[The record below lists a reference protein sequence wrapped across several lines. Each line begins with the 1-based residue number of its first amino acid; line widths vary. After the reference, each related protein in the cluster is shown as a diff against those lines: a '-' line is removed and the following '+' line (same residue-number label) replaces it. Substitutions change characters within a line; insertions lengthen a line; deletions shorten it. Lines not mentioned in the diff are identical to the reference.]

1 MEWLNRQ
8 VDIASLVFFRIVFG
22 GLAVSEMI
30 AQLTYKHWYKGF
42 YNRDAFRFHYIGFE
56 FINPFPEP
64 LMSIFLIG
72 MVILGFAIL
81 LGYKYRL
88 VTSLFAIGYIYTYLL
103 EKGLYLNHGYLF
115 CWLAV
120 VMIFLPAHLNLSID
134 SKNDPTIRRDQ
145 IPYWPIALLC
155 FLMSVV
161 YFFGGIAKINPD
173 WLRGVPLTTWV
184 GNKSD
189 MPLLGWLW
197 ALPAT
202 GMFMSYSG
210 LFLDLLSPFF
220 LIWKKS
226 RPFVFVALV
235 LFHLT
240 NALLFKIGIFPW
252 LSLGLT
258 AMFFAPDWPRKF
270 WTYLVN
276 SYPSFKSFQGW
287 YYQHF
292 PSSNEIA
299 SHNKQLGR
307 KGLTILMLLC
317 LIHISLPLRHH
328 FFEGNV
334 AWTEEGHRYSWRMM
348 LRSKNGYGTFTVKEK
363 GTNRTVREKPK
374 DWMSKKMTR
383 KLFTHPDMIWQ
394 FSQHLA
400 QHYRDAG
407 WVDPEVYAD
416 IRTQLND
423 GKYQQYT
430 DKGKNLAGEIWSFT
444 KHKDWIIPLKSK
456 NTKAD

>member
-1 MEWLNRQ
+1 MDWLNRQ

-22 GLAVSEMI
+22 GLAVAEMI

-42 YNRDAFRFHYIGFE
+42 YDIDAFRFHYIGFE

-64 LMSIFLIG
+64 LMSIFLIA
-72 MVILGFAIL
+72 MVGFGFAIL
-81 LGYKYRL
+81 VGYRYRL
-88 VTSLFAIGYIYTYLL
+88 MTSLFAIGYIYTYLL

-120 VMIFLPAHLNLSID
+120 VMIFLPAHLNFSLDVKKSPSIR
-134 SKNDPTIRRDQ
+134 KERIR
-145 IPYWPIALLC
+145 YWPIAMLC
-155 FLMSVV
+155 FLMSIV

-173 WLRGVPLTTWV
+173 WIRGVPLITWV

-197 ALPAT
+197 AIPAT
-202 GMFMSYSG
+202 GLFMSYAG

-226 RPFVFVALV
+226 RPVVFVALI

-240 NALLFKIGIFPW
+240 NALIFKIGIFPW

-258 AMFFAPDWPRKF
+258 SLFFSPSWPRNL
-270 WTYLVN
+270 WNYLIN
-276 SYPSFKSFQGW
+276 KHPSANAINAWFLQFFPKS
-287 YYQHF
+287 
-292 PSSNEIA
+292 SSNESTAKIG
-299 SHNKQLGR
+299 KLGL
-307 KGLTILMLLC
+307 LTIALTA

-363 GTNRTVREKPK
+363 GTDRIVKEKPK
-374 DWMSKKMTR
+374 NWMDKKMTR

-394 FSQHLA
+394 FSNHLA
-400 QHYRDAG
+400 DHYKKEG
-407 WVDPEVYAD
+407 WNAPEVYAD
-416 IRTQLND
+416 IRAQLND

-430 DKGKNLAGEIWSFT
+430 DKTIDLAAEKWKFM
-444 KHKDWIIPLKSK
+444 KHKNWIIPMKSKELKS
-456 NTKAD
+456 D